1 MWRHSQKHSLADTTY
16 TGHNTHTFFYATGV
30 CNSSF
35 SILGIIDVQ
44 TVLILA
50 ISFASPMNEV
60 ISAIMSSASLNCCFG
75 IVDLGFSIVSM
86 VAIHS
91 ALTLEPRVH
100 IAIDHVRCGVLKYS
114 IARDLDGA
122 QVLIHDPPDANHT
135 RSCNGSTP
143 HPTALVGRT
152 SPSTQYGLQPSW
164 TGLPPVAP
172 STWLWR
178 SQACSTGCSAWPSPL
193 PTRSCSSSF
202 PLRVR
207 PPGPCTS

>member
-1 MWRHSQKHSLADTTY
+1 MQHACWCGAIHKSIHLRTQPTQDTT
-16 TGHNTHTFFYATGV
+16 HTHTHTHTHTSFFFATGV

-75 IVDLGFSIVSM
+75 IVDLGFSIVST
-86 VAIHS
+86 VVIHS

-152 SPSTQYGLQPSW
+152 SPSTQYE
-164 TGLPPVAP
+164 VC
-172 STWLWR
+172 
-178 SQACSTGCSAWPSPL
+178 SQVGPG
-193 PTRSCSSSF
+193 F
-202 PLRVR
+202 PQ
-207 PPGPCTS
+207 